1 MTPHNEAKLEDI
13 AKVVLMPGDPLRAK
27 YIADN
32 FLENAKLVNSVR
44 NMFAYTGTYKGK
56 RITVFASGMG
66 MPSMGIYSYELY
78 KFYGVETIIRIGSCG
93 AYNENLNLLDTILV
107 DNTYTEGNY
116 AYELNEEDCHIMQA
130 SSDINAVIENTASEL
145 NIPYIKGNTL
155 CSDCFDYYVKD
166 VNSLIARFPKDL
178 NIIGAEMEAFAL
190 FYNARLLGKNASC
203 LLSVV
208 DSHYKHQEISA
219 NDRQTSLNSMIKLA
233 LESAIRID

>member
-1 MTPHNEAKLEDI
+1 MTPHNEAKLGDI
-13 AKVVLMPGDPLRAK
+13 ANVVLMPGDPLRAK

-32 FLENAKLVNSVR
+32 FLENVTLINAVR
-44 NMFAYTGTYKGK
+44 NMFGYTGIYKGK
-56 RITVFASGMG
+56 KITVFASGMG

-93 AYNENLNLLDTILV
+93 AYNEDLNLFDTILV

-116 AYELNEEDCHIMQA
+116 AYELNEEDCHLMQ
-130 SSDINAVIENTASEL
+130 SSTQVNSVIENTAKEL
-145 NIPYIKGNTL
+145 NIPCIKGNTL

-166 VNSLIARFPKDL
+166 VNSLIARFPKEL

-190 FYNARLLGKNASC
+190 FYNAKLLGKQASC

-208 DSHYKHQEISA
+208 DSHYKNQEISA
-219 NDRQTSLNSMIKLA
+219 TDRQTSLNSMIKLA
-233 LESAIRID
+233 LESAIKL